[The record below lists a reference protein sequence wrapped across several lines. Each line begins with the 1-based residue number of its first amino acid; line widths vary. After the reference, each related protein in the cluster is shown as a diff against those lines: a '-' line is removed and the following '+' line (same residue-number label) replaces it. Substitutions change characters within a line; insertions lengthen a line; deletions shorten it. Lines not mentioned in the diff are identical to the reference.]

1 MKALVLICC
10 SSLLLLACSKKE
22 KIPAGVL
29 KEKKMQAVLW
39 DIMRADQ
46 FLTNFVLNRDTSLDK
61 RKESIKLY
69 NRIFRVH
76 AVTKEDFQQSMAY
89 YSAHPELLKTLM
101 DSVSALSLRRP
112 VTSVDT
118 PAAKPP
124 VRKDSILP
132 KKTLRPVQVN

>member
-1 MKALVLICC
+1 MKGLLLICFCSLVLW
-10 SSLLLLACSKKE
+10 ACSNKE
-22 KIPAGVL
+22 KIPEGVL
-29 KEKKMQAVLW
+29 PEKKMQAVLW

-46 FLTNFVLNRDTSLDK
+46 FLANFVLSRDTALDK
-61 RKESIKLY
+61 RKESIRLY
-69 NRIFRVH
+69 SRIFHSH

-112 VTSVDT
+112 VTPVDT
-118 PAAKPP
+118 SVAKPP

-132 KKTLRPVQVN
+132 KKTLRPVKVN